1 MYLWVPLF
9 SLQGLNGKKEGG
21 VFFAIVAGIKN
32 LKKKSLVGVFSAF
45 SHRNHIIHSGSVL
58 QFY

>member
-32 LKKKSLVGVFSAF
+32 LKKKKSSWSFQCIF
-45 SHRNHIIHSGSVL
+45 P
-58 QFY
+58 QKPYYT